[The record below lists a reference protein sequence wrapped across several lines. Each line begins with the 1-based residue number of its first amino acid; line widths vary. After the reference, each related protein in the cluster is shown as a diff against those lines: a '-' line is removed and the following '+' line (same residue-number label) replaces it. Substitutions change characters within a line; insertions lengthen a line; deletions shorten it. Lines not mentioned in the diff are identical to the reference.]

1 MDKAAHNESIRWINR
16 LHIIYKII
24 VCTAVATILSRLIP
38 ISQNESGGNL
48 FQIIWGWDIFC
59 ILLLLL
65 YWHSF
70 FTTSPIHIRKQAAKE
85 DSSRVI
91 IFSIILLS
99 TFAGMLAV
107 ILLLT
112 VHRQREG
119 ITSIHLPIAV
129 IGMILSWLLV
139 HTVFTVRYAHLYYS
153 NRNNGADNHAGGLIF
168 PGEEKPDFLDF
179 AYFSFVLGMTF
190 QVSDVTISSK
200 RLRRWVLLHGLISF
214 TYNTIIVALTINILA
229 GLGD

>member
-1 MDKAAHNESIRWINR
+1 MVKAQKNESFRWLNR
-16 LHIIYKII
+16 FHIIYKIMI
-24 VCTAVATILSRLIP
+24 CAGAATILTRLIP
-38 ISQNESGGNL
+38 IPLDESTGGL
-48 FQIIWGWDIFC
+48 SPIILGWDIFC
-59 ILLLLL
+59 VLLLMF
-65 YWHSF
+65 YWYSF
-70 FTTSPIHIRKQAAKE
+70 FTTSHVHIRHQAAKE
-85 DSSRVI
+85 DSSRII
-91 IFSIILLS
+91 IFSIILIS

-112 VHRQREG
+112 VHRQ
-119 ITSIHLPIAV
+119 SIAMKSFYLPIAV
-129 IGMILSWLLV
+129 TGMILSWVLV

-153 NRNNGADNHAGGLIF
+153 NRRNSPQNHAGGLDF

-190 QVSDVTISSK
+190 QVSDVTIASQK
-200 RLRRWVLLHGLISF
+200 LRRWALLHGLISF